1 MKLKLPAREDA
12 AVDMAPMID
21 LVFLLLIFFMVASVV
36 TELEKV
42 EVAIP
47 ESEYAKVPEDTKNRM
62 MLSIDA
68 NNIIYVGTL
77 PVTIDELKDLVET
90 ELDLNPDLR
99 VLIRADQAVEYKT
112 CKEIMIACGEVG
124 ATDLIYATFEE

>member
-1 MKLKLPAREDA
+1 
-12 AVDMAPMID
+12 MAPMMN

-42 EVAIP
+42 EVEIP
-47 ESEYAKVPEDTKNRM
+47 ESNYAKVPEDTKGRM
-62 MLSIDA
+62 MLSVDA
-68 NNIIYVGTL
+68 NNIICVGTL

-99 VLIRADQAVEYKT
+99 VLIRADQAWSIKPVKRS
-112 CKEIMIACGEVG
+112 
-124 ATDLIYATFEE
+124 